1 MKNEGNGR
9 ILIVDDE
16 QQIRRF
22 LRISLA
28 SQGYG
33 VLEAENGEQALAA
46 VYTQAPDVVL
56 LDLGLPD
63 MDGQEVLQGI
73 RHHSAVPVIVVSV
86 RDREEEKVLA
96 LDNGANDY
104 VTKPF
109 GIQELLARIRAVQR
123 QAQQA
128 RGEVAASYFVNQGL
142 VNQGLVNQ
150 GLVSQGM
157 VSQELVI
164 DLELRQVSLGQERV
178 HLTRKEFAVLARLC
192 RYAGRVVTQT
202 QLLKEVWGPTHVDDT
217 HYLRIVVSRLRQK
230 LGDDPQTPVLLQTEA
245 GVGYR
250 LLIEP
255 APRPAV
261 A

>member
-46 VYTQAPDVVL
+46 VYTQSPDVVL

-63 MDGQEVLQGI
+63 MDGHEVLQGI
-73 RHHSAVPVIVVSV
+73 REHSAVPVIVVSV
-86 RDREEEKVLA
+86 RDREEEKVLS

-123 QAQQA
+123 QSQQA
-128 RGEVAASYFVNQGL
+128 RGEVAASYY
-142 VNQGLVNQ
+142 
-150 GLVSQGM
+150 VSQG
-157 VSQELVI
+157 LVI
-164 DLELRQVSLGQERV
+164 DLELRQVSLQQEGV

-250 LLIEP
+250 LLVEP
-255 APRPAV
+255 AQRPA
-261 A
+261 AS

>member
-1 MKNEGNGR
+1 MKSEGKGR

-33 VLEAENGEQALAA
+33 VIEAKNGEQALAA
-46 VYTQAPDVVL
+46 AYTQSPDVVL

-63 MDGQEVLQGI
+63 MDGHDVLRGI
-73 RHHSAVPVIVVSV
+73 REQSTVPIIVVSV
-86 RDREEEKVLA
+86 RDREEEKVRS

-109 GIQELLARIRAVQR
+109 GIQELLARIRAVLR
-123 QAQQA
+123 IAQKVK
-128 RGEVAASYFVNQGL
+128 GEESASYFISTNVT
-142 VNQGLVNQ
+142 
-150 GLVSQGM
+150 
-157 VSQELVI
+157 I
-164 DLELRQVSLGQERV
+164 DVELRRVVVHEQEI
-178 HLTRKEFAVLARLC
+178 HLTRKEFAVLAKLC

-202 QLLKEVWGPTHVDDT
+202 QLLKEVWGPTHTDDT

-230 LGDDPQTPVLLQTEA
+230 LADDPQTPALLQTEA

-250 LLIEP
+250 LLVE
-255 APRPAV
+255 ACARPAETF
-261 A
+261 

>member
-142 VNQGLVNQ
+142 VNQGLV
-150 GLVSQGM
+150 SQGM

>member
-1 MKNEGNGR
+1 MKSEGSGR

-28 SQGYG
+28 SQGYA
-33 VLEAENGEQALAA
+33 VLEAENGEQALAM

-63 MDGQEVLQGI
+63 MDGHEVLQGI
-73 RHHSAVPVIVVSV
+73 REHSTVPVIVVSV
-86 RDREEEKVLA
+86 RDREEEKVFS

-109 GIQELLARIRAVQR
+109 GIQELLARIRAVLR
-123 QAQQA
+123 LAQKA
-128 RGEVAASYFVNQGL
+128 RGEQTSSYY
-142 VNQGLVNQ
+142 
-150 GLVSQGM
+150 VSQG
-157 VSQELVI
+157 LAI
-164 DLELRQVSLGQERV
+164 DLELRRVTLQQDDV

-202 QLLKEVWGPTHVDDT
+202 QLLKEIWGPTHIDDT
-217 HYLRIVVSRLRQK
+217 HYLRIVISRLRQK
-230 LGDDPQTPVLLQTEA
+230 LGDDPQTPALLQTEA

-250 LLIEP
+250 LLVE
-255 APRPAV
+255 AALRPGT
-261 A
+261 

>member
-1 MKNEGNGR
+1 MKSEGSTR

-16 QQIRRF
+16 PQIRRF

-28 SQGYG
+28 SQGYS
-33 VLEAENGEQALAA
+33 VIEAENGEQALGA

-63 MDGQEVLQGI
+63 MDGHEVLRDI
-73 RHHSAVPVIVVSV
+73 REHSSVPVIVVSV
-86 RDREEEKVLA
+86 RDREEEKVSS

-123 QAQQA
+123 QALRA
-128 RGEVAASYFVNQGL
+128 KGEAVASCYTSQGL
-142 VNQGLVNQ
+142 T
-150 GLVSQGM
+150 
-157 VSQELVI
+157 I
-164 DLELRQVSLGQERV
+164 DLELRRVALNQVPV

-250 LLIEP
+250 LLVEP
-255 APRPAV
+255 VRANAI
-261 A
+261 

>member
-1 MKNEGNGR
+1 MKSEGSGR

-28 SQGYG
+28 SQGYA

-63 MDGQEVLQGI
+63 MDGHEVLQGI
-73 RHHSAVPVIVVSV
+73 REHSAVPVIVVSV
-86 RDREEEKVLA
+86 RDREEEKVLS

-123 QAQQA
+123 QSQQA
-128 RGEVAASYFVNQGL
+128 RGEVAASYY
-142 VNQGLVNQ
+142 
-150 GLVSQGM
+150 VSQG
-157 VSQELVI
+157 LVI
-164 DLELRQVSLGQERV
+164 DLELRQVSLHEVRV

-250 LLIEP
+250 LLVEP
-255 APRPAV
+255 AQRPATS
-261 A
+261 

>member
-1 MKNEGNGR
+1 MKSEGSGR

-28 SQGYG
+28 SQGYA
-33 VLEAENGEQALAA
+33 VLEAENGEQALAM

-63 MDGQEVLQGI
+63 MDGHEVLQGI
-73 RHHSAVPVIVVSV
+73 REHSTVPVIVVSV
-86 RDREEEKVLA
+86 RDRDEEKVFS

-109 GIQELLARIRAVQR
+109 GIQELLARIRAVLR
-123 QAQQA
+123 LAQKA
-128 RGEVAASYFVNQGL
+128 RGEQTSSYY
-142 VNQGLVNQ
+142 
-150 GLVSQGM
+150 VSQG
-157 VSQELVI
+157 LAI
-164 DLELRQVSLGQERV
+164 DLELRRVTLQQDDV

-202 QLLKEVWGPTHVDDT
+202 QLLKEIWGPTHIDDT
-217 HYLRIVVSRLRQK
+217 HYLRIVISRLRQK
-230 LGDDPQTPVLLQTEA
+230 LGDDPQTPALLQTEA

-250 LLIEP
+250 LLVE
-255 APRPAV
+255 AALRPGT
-261 A
+261 

>member
-1 MKNEGNGR
+1 MKSEGSGR

-28 SQGYG
+28 SQGYA
-33 VLEAENGEQALAA
+33 VLEAENGEQALAM

-63 MDGQEVLQGI
+63 MDGHEVLQGI
-73 RHHSAVPVIVVSV
+73 REHSTVPVIVVSV
-86 RDREEEKVLA
+86 RDREEEKVFS

-109 GIQELLARIRAVQR
+109 GIQELLARIRAVLR
-123 QAQQA
+123 LAQKA
-128 RGEVAASYFVNQGL
+128 RGEQTSSYY
-142 VNQGLVNQ
+142 
-150 GLVSQGM
+150 VSQG
-157 VSQELVI
+157 LAI
-164 DLELRQVSLGQERV
+164 DLELRRVTLQQDDV

-202 QLLKEVWGPTHVDDT
+202 QLLKEIWGPTHVDDT
-217 HYLRIVVSRLRQK
+217 HYLRIVISRLRQK
-230 LGDDPQTPVLLQTEA
+230 LGDDPQTPTLLQTEA

-250 LLIEP
+250 LLVE
-255 APRPAV
+255 AALRP
-261 A
+261 

>member
-1 MKNEGNGR
+1 MKSEGSGR

-28 SQGYG
+28 SQGYA

-63 MDGQEVLQGI
+63 MDGHEVLQGI
-73 RHHSAVPVIVVSV
+73 REHSAVPVIVVSV
-86 RDREEEKVLA
+86 RDREEEKVLS

-109 GIQELLARIRAVQR
+109 GIQELLARVRAVQR

-128 RGEVAASYFVNQGL
+128 RGEVAASYYI
-142 VNQGLVNQ
+142 
-150 GLVSQGM
+150 SQG
-157 VSQELVI
+157 LVI
-164 DLELRQVSLGQERV
+164 DLELRQVSLHQEGV

-250 LLIEP
+250 LLVEP
-255 APRPAV
+255 AQRPATS
-261 A
+261 

>member
-1 MKNEGNGR
+1 MKSESSGR

-63 MDGQEVLQGI
+63 MDGHEVLQGI
-73 RHHSAVPVIVVSV
+73 REHSAVPVIVVSV
-86 RDREEEKVLA
+86 RDREEEKVLS

-128 RGEVAASYFVNQGL
+128 RGEVAASYYI
-142 VNQGLVNQ
+142 
-150 GLVSQGM
+150 SQG
-157 VSQELVI
+157 LVI
-164 DLELRQVSLGQERV
+164 DLELRQISLKQEPV

-192 RYAGRVVTQT
+192 RYAGRVVTQM

-250 LLIEP
+250 LLVEP
-255 APRPAV
+255 AQRPATS
-261 A
+261 

>member
-1 MKNEGNGR
+1 MKSEGSGR

-33 VLEAENGEQALAA
+33 VLEAENGKQALAM

-63 MDGQEVLQGI
+63 MDGHEVLQGI
-73 RHHSAVPVIVVSV
+73 REHSTVPVIVVSV
-86 RDREEEKVLA
+86 RDREEEKVFS

-109 GIQELLARIRAVQR
+109 GIQELLARIRAVLRLVQK
-123 QAQQA
+123 A
-128 RGEVAASYFVNQGL
+128 RGEQTSSYY
-142 VNQGLVNQ
+142 
-150 GLVSQGM
+150 VSQG
-157 VSQELVI
+157 LVI
-164 DLELRQVSLGQERV
+164 DLELRRVTLQQDDV

-202 QLLKEVWGPTHVDDT
+202 QLLKEIWGPTHVDDT
-217 HYLRIVVSRLRQK
+217 HYLRIVISRLRQK
-230 LGDDPQTPVLLQTEA
+230 LGDDPQTPILLQTEA

-250 LLIEP
+250 LLVE
-255 APRPAV
+255 AALRPGT
-261 A
+261 

>member
-1 MKNEGNGR
+1 MKSEGSGR

-28 SQGYG
+28 SQGYA
-33 VLEAENGEQALAA
+33 VLEAENGEQALAM

-63 MDGQEVLQGI
+63 MDGHEVLQGI
-73 RHHSAVPVIVVSV
+73 REHSTVPVIVVSV
-86 RDREEEKVLA
+86 RDREEEKVFS

-109 GIQELLARIRAVQR
+109 GIQELLARIRAVLR
-123 QAQQA
+123 LAQKA
-128 RGEVAASYFVNQGL
+128 RGEQTSSYY
-142 VNQGLVNQ
+142 
-150 GLVSQGM
+150 VSQG
-157 VSQELVI
+157 LAI
-164 DLELRQVSLGQERV
+164 DLELRRVTLQQDDV

-202 QLLKEVWGPTHVDDT
+202 QLLKEIWGPTHVEDT
-217 HYLRIVVSRLRQK
+217 HYLRIVISRLRQK
-230 LGDDPQTPVLLQTEA
+230 LGDDPQTPTLLQTEA

-250 LLIEP
+250 LL
-255 APRPAV
+255 V
-261 A
+261 

>member
-1 MKNEGNGR
+1 MKSEGSGR

-33 VLEAENGEQALAA
+33 VLEAENGKQALAM

-63 MDGQEVLQGI
+63 MDGHEVLQGI
-73 RHHSAVPVIVVSV
+73 REHSTVPVIVVSV
-86 RDREEEKVLA
+86 RDREEEKVFS

-109 GIQELLARIRAVQR
+109 GIQELLARIRAVLR
-123 QAQQA
+123 LAQKA
-128 RGEVAASYFVNQGL
+128 RGEQTSSYY
-142 VNQGLVNQ
+142 
-150 GLVSQGM
+150 VSQG
-157 VSQELVI
+157 LVI
-164 DLELRQVSLGQERV
+164 DLELRRVTLQQDDV

-202 QLLKEVWGPTHVDDT
+202 QLLKEIWGPTHIDDT
-217 HYLRIVVSRLRQK
+217 HYLRIVISRLRQK
-230 LGDDPQTPVLLQTEA
+230 LGDDPQTPTLLQTEA

-250 LLIEP
+250 LLVE
-255 APRPAV
+255 AALRPGT
-261 A
+261 

>member
-1 MKNEGNGR
+1 MKSEVGGR

-63 MDGQEVLQGI
+63 MEGHDVLRGI
-73 RHHSAVPVIVVSV
+73 REQSAVPVIVVSV
-86 RDREEEKVLA
+86 RDREEEKVFS

-109 GIQELLARIRAVQR
+109 GIQELLARIRSVQR

-128 RGEVAASYFVNQGL
+128 RGEMASSYY
-142 VNQGLVNQ
+142 
-150 GLVSQGM
+150 VSQG
-157 VSQELVI
+157 LAI
-164 DLELRQVSLGQERV
+164 DLELRRVMLHQRDV

-192 RYAGRVVTQT
+192 RYAGRVMTQT
-202 QLLKEVWGPTHVDDT
+202 QLLKEVWGPTHVDDS

-250 LLIEP
+250 LLVEP
-255 APRPAV
+255 AQRPATS
-261 A
+261 

>member
-28 SQGYG
+28 SQGYA

-46 VYTQAPDVVL
+46 VYTQSPDVVL

-63 MDGQEVLQGI
+63 MDGHEVLQGI
-73 RHHSAVPVIVVSV
+73 REQSAVPVIVVSV
-86 RDREEEKVLA
+86 RDREEEKVLS

-123 QAQQA
+123 QSQQA
-128 RGEVAASYFVNQGL
+128 RGEVAASYY
-142 VNQGLVNQ
+142 
-150 GLVSQGM
+150 VSQG
-157 VSQELVI
+157 LVI
-164 DLELRQVSLGQERV
+164 DLELRQVSLHQEGV

-250 LLIEP
+250 LLVEP
-255 APRPAV
+255 AQRPATS
-261 A
+261 